1 MRNIGKFVDISLHF
15 IYTKYYIGKTTVE
28 DYLFT
33 FINKFK
39 YNVYAFVPCIFIKI
53 TRNSANNNTSYK
65 SMV

>member
-28 DYLFT
+28 DYLFA
-33 FINKFK
+33 FINNTM
-39 YNVYAFVPCIFIKI
+39 YLLYVPCIFIKI